1 MERGED
7 SQDLEAEDEMPIPVM
22 NSRKDVKSSPGQII
36 LNISDN
42 EGSL

>member
-1 MERGED
+1 
-7 SQDLEAEDEMPIPVM
+7 M

-42 EGSL
+42 EGSLWGQCEDIAREAQWGK